1 MAGADRF
8 RGGTAP
14 GRAASASGGRRPGP
28 ALAGGTIAPGERL
41 AAISGVALV
50 LFMLFDWFGGSNA
63 WQLKLMDLVLFAIAV
78 VAVGVAVLGA
88 TGRGRFEAAGL
99 ALTVAGGVAVGTMLT
114 LVLESS
120 GGTVPLVLG
129 LLATVGI
136 LGGGLVEL
144 SRLR

>member
-8 RGGTAP
+8 RGGTAR
-14 GRAASASGGRRPGP
+14 GRGAPASGGGRPGP
-28 ALAGGTIAPGERL
+28 SLAGGTTAPGERL

-63 WQLKLMDLVLFAIAV
+63 WQLKLVDLVLFAIAV
-78 VAVGVAVLGA
+78 LAVGVAVLGA
-88 TGRGRFEAAGL
+88 TGRGQFEAAGL
-99 ALTVAGGVAVGTMLT
+99 VLTVAGGVAVGTMLT

-144 SRLR
+144 ARLR